1 MRTQHHDPHCP
12 KEKEKTEENQVRLK
26 QRQGVRK
33 FYELVIPDNIE
44 DMKIRQDWDS
54 SSSIVRHRHMV
65 SQSIRSPAT

>member
-12 KEKEKTEENQVRLK
+12 KKKEKTEENQVRLK

-44 DMKIRQDWDS
+44 DMKI
-54 SSSIVRHRHMV
+54 
-65 SQSIRSPAT
+65 